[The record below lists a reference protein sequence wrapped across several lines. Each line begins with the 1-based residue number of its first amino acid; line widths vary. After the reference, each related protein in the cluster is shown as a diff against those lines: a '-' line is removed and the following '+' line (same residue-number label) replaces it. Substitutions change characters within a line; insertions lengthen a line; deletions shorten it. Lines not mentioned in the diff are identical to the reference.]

1 MIFYRLSLGLVRD
14 SWRSLRIHYWCFN
27 GYIFCFGITEVGE
40 AIPGLDMIVSD
51 KDAGANSEFRLEL
64 IPVKNAD
71 GLLEVVPAKAIGK
84 TPVLIR
90 VANASR
96 LDYEKE
102 EQRDM
107 VVHVVATDGGQMS
120 ATATLSLLLM
130 DVNDN
135 RPRFEFPSYRF
146 TVRTLPA
153 VIDSVILQWS
163 CGR

>member
-1 MIFYRLSLGLVRD
+1 MQC
-14 SWRSLRIHYWCFN
+14 WC
-27 GYIFCFGITEVGE
+27 IAEVGE
-40 AIPGLDMIVSD
+40 AIPGLDMIVFD

-64 IPVKNAD
+64 VPVKDAD
-71 GLLEVVPAKAIGK
+71 GLLEVFPAKASGK
-84 TPVLIR
+84 TPVVIR

-120 ATATLSLLLM
+120 STATLTLLLM

-135 RPRFEFPSYRF
+135 KPRFEFPSYRF
-146 TVRTLPA
+146 TVGT
-153 VIDSVILQWS
+153 S
-163 CGR
+163 